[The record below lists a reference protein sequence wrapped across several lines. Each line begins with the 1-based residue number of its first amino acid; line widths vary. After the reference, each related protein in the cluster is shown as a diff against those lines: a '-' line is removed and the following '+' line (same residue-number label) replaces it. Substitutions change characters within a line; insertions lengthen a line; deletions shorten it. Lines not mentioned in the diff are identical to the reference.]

1 MLCAQRV
8 RLSLAAFIPLEKIE
22 LTHLFIAY
30 KLTNC
35 STLFFLIM
43 CRKTTHSLIFISLL
57 ILVKQDT

>member
-1 MLCAQRV
+1 MLCAQRE

-35 STLFFLIM
+35 STLFF
-43 CRKTTHSLIFISLL
+43 F
-57 ILVKQDT
+57 